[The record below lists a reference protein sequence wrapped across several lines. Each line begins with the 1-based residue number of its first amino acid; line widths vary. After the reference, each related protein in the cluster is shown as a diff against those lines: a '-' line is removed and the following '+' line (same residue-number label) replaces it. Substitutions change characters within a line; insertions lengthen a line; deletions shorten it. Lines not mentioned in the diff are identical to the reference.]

1 MLAFFCLPFVS
12 CDKEEFDITNDP
24 EIIRETPDTTI
35 INDALFYRLNNGD
48 TQKYNGIGVSCLD
61 PSSSLDKY
69 LNFIAYGED
78 LRIEDDM
85 AFFEKDV
92 FTIYWL
98 SDTQYEVGD
107 YRTLGSIEKSNGLSI
122 RTIVELSIADFNE
135 NLVEGTISGEFEDP
149 DTGEIVEFEGSFT
162 LQNYTCDVFGDDL
175 PVNEDE
181 GALADGTI
189 DITIGNNS
197 KNYSSVTLSCNEAI
211 FEELDGDKYFQLI
224 GAGFIIDD
232 NNELETIGSLEYF
245 SYHRNLDPLVIN
257 NEYAIQFGVLNDEVF
272 DKLEEGEDYLKSVS
286 EELRVVYTNITDTY
300 MEGRISGNFMGES
313 IEAQFTSQI
322 ISCE

>member
-1 MLAFFCLPFVS
+1 MF
-12 CDKEEFDITNDP
+12 
-24 EIIRETPDTTI
+24 R
-35 INDALFYRLNNGD
+35 
-48 TQKYNGIGVSCLD
+48 
-61 PSSSLDKY
+61 
-69 LNFIAYGED
+69 
-78 LRIEDDM
+78 
-85 AFFEKDV
+85 
-92 FTIYWL
+92 
-98 SDTQYEVGD
+98 
-107 YRTLGSIEKSNGLSI
+107 
-122 RTIVELSIADFNE
+122 
-135 NLVEGTISGEFEDP
+135 
-149 DTGEIVEFEGSFT
+149 
-162 LQNYTCDVFGDDL
+162 QNYTCDVFGDDL

-189 DITIGNNS
+189 DVTIGNNS
-197 KNYSSVTLSCNEAI
+197 KKYSSVTLSCNEAI

-257 NEYAIQFGVLNDEVF
+257 NEYAIQFGVLNDEVL
-272 DKLEEGEDYLKSVS
+272 DQLEEGEDYLKSVS
-286 EELRVVYTNITDTY
+286 EELTVVYTNITDTY